1 MDRVESPAGGA
12 VFAKGQGFVLDSS
25 GYDIEDGLLAGSAL
39 SWSSSIDGDD
49 FIDGK
54 AGNDLIYA
62 GFGEDAMAG
71 RTGDD
76 TIRGNAGTDTIYP
89 GPGRDAMLGNSPSD
103 NVIENTIR

>member
-1 MDRVESPAGGA
+1 MDRISC

-25 GYDIEDGLLAGSAL
+25 GYDIEDGMLAGSAL
-39 SWSSSIDGDD
+39 GWSSSIDGDD

-62 GFGEDAMAG
+62 GFGEDMVVG

-76 TIRGNAGTDTIYP
+76 TIYGGPGNDFILGHRGDDTIY
-89 GPGRDAMLGNSPSD
+89 GGLSNDRLY
-103 NVIENTIR
+103 

>member
-1 MDRVESPAGGA
+1 MDRISC
-12 VFAKGQGFVLDSS
+12 VFAEEQGFVLDSS

-39 SWSSSIDGDD
+39 NWASRIDGDD

-62 GFGEDAMAG
+62 GFGEDVVAG

-76 TIRGNAGTDTIYP
+76 TIYGGPVTISSWATEGTTRYTAG
-89 GPGRDAMLGNSPSD
+89 
-103 NVIENTIR
+103 